1 MTLRHMN
8 FFKLLSGEVS
18 PRQILLK
25 FLLLLM
31 ELQNVERG
39 SIWSREDDDYVCLEA
54 VGEESDAIKG
64 MRIPRA
70 MESIVGWVMKNG
82 RMTTAEV
89 GRDERHFKEAEETL
103 AVKSSVILAFPLIL
117 KDSSVYGVVE
127 VIDTST
133 GGDSMNLNPEY
144 LEFLQNLVDIG
155 SIALSNSIEF
165 SGQVEENREL
175 KRTIQVMSG
184 EGLVAGPSPSFGH
197 AVRLA
202 RSYAAND
209 YPVLIT
215 GESGVGKEVLARE
228 VHRASARRDK
238 PFLVQ
243 NCSSIPRSLLASELF
258 GYKRGAFTGA
268 YRDKVGLFEAAQG
281 GTVFL
286 DEIGDMSTDLQ
297 AALLRVLQDNEIKPL
312 GGNVARKVDVRIISA
327 TNKNLRQGIREGSF
341 REDLFFRLNVLPVV
355 VPPLR
360 ERPEDV
366 PYLLAHFIRREAVL
380 LNQELRALS
389 HEAVELLAAY
399 PWPGNVRELENFVK
413 LVLVTA
419 EGREIRPADLP
430 QSIVDGA
437 RERLAEVRPELAAS
451 VAAPLRDPFTGKD
464 WDTVE
469 REYVLHLLE
478 RHRWVISRAA
488 REAGLKRSTFDSR
501 MKRLGI
507 SKTPPRA

>member
-8 FFKLLSGEVS
+8 FFKLLSGEVA
-18 PRQILLK
+18 PRQLLLK
-25 FLLLLM
+25 FLLLLL

-39 SIWSREDDDYVCLEA
+39 SIWTREDDDYVCLEA
-54 VGEESDAIKG
+54 VGEGSDTIKG
-64 MRIPRA
+64 MRIPRTL
-70 MESIVGWVMKNG
+70 ESIVGWVMRNG
-82 RMTTAEV
+82 RMTTAEA
-89 GRDERHFKEAEETL
+89 GRDERHFKEAEEGL
-103 AVKSSVILAFPLIL
+103 AVKSSMILAFPLIL

-127 VIDTST
+127 VIDTCAE
-133 GGDSMNLNPEY
+133 GDSMNLNPEY

-165 SGQVEENREL
+165 FGQVEENREL

-228 VHRASARRDK
+228 IHRVSARHAG

-243 NCSSIPRSLLASELF
+243 NCSAIPRSLLASELF

-268 YRDKVGLFEAAQG
+268 YRDKIGLFEAAEG

-286 DEIGDMSTDLQ
+286 DEIGDMTTDLQ

-312 GGNVARKVDVRIISA
+312 GGNVARKVNVRIISA
-327 TNKNLRQGIREGSF
+327 TNKDLRRAIREGTF

-360 ERPEDV
+360 DRPEDV

-380 LNQELRALS
+380 LGQTPRPVS
-389 HEAVELLAAY
+389 HAAMELLAAY
-399 PWPGNVRELENFVK
+399 PWPGNVREMENFVK

-419 EGREIRPADLP
+419 EDGEIGPADLP
-430 QSIVDGA
+430 QPILDGA
-437 RERLAEVRPELAAS
+437 RERLAEAHVEFPAC
-451 VAAPLRDPFTGKD
+451 VAAPLRDPFAGKD

-469 REYVLHLLE
+469 REYVMHLLE

-507 SKTPPRA
+507 SKTPPPA

>member
-18 PRQILLK
+18 PRQNILK
-25 FLLLLM
+25 FLLLLL

-39 SIWSREDDDYVCLEA
+39 SIWTREADEYICLEA
-54 VGEESDAIKG
+54 VGEECDVIRG
-64 MRIPRA
+64 LRIPA
-70 MESIVGWVMKNG
+70 GMESIVGWVMQNG

-89 GRDERHFKEAEETL
+89 GRDARHFREAEESL
-103 AVKSSVILAFPLIL
+103 AVKSSVILAYPLIL

-127 VIDTST
+127 IIDTSA
-133 GGDSMNLNPEY
+133 GGDSMNLSPEY

-165 SGQVEENREL
+165 SGQASENREL
-175 KRTIQVMSG
+175 RRTIQVLSG

-197 AVRLA
+197 AVRQA

-228 VHRASARRDK
+228 VHRKSGRAQG

-243 NCSSIPRSLLASELF
+243 NCSAIPRSLLASELF

-268 YRDKVGLFEAAQG
+268 YRDKTGLFEAAAG

-286 DEIGDMSTDLQ
+286 DEIGDMSPDLQ

-312 GGNVARKVDVRIISA
+312 GGNVTRKVDVRIVSA
-327 TNKNLRQGIREGSF
+327 TNKDLRRGIREGTF
-341 REDLFFRLNVLPVV
+341 REDLFFRLNVLPLT

-360 ERPEDV
+360 ERPEDI
-366 PYLLAHFIRREAVL
+366 PYLLAHFLRRESVL
-380 LNQELRALS
+380 LGQDQPAVS
-389 HEAVELLAAY
+389 PEAMDLLEAY
-399 PWPGNVRELENFVK
+399 SWPGNVREMENLVK
-413 LVLVTA
+413 QILVGA
-419 EGREIRPADLP
+419 EGSQILAADLP
-430 QSIVDGA
+430 PALLSEA
-437 RERLAEVRPELAAS
+437 RERLGQKLPAVAAAS
-451 VAAPLRDPFTGKD
+451 VAAPLSDPYSGKD
-464 WDTVE
+464 WEGVE
-469 REYVLHLLE
+469 RDYVMHLLE
-478 RHRWVISRAA
+478 RNRWNVSRAA

-507 SKTPPRA
+507 RKVPE